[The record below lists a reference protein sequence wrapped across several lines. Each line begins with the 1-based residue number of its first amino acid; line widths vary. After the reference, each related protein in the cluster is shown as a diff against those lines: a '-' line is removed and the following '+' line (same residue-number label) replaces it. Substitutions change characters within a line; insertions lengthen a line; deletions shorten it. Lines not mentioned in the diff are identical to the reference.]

1 MCGTWWSDASP
12 LTRFHFGAA
21 VVQFCTGFS
30 LFLLV
35 DEDAT
40 VPVYTLYWRRK
51 EGVVVNLE
59 SHAIVGF
66 YSGAFLLLSFLNH
79 AITAWCSDWYE
90 RVLTDECNPLR
101 WLEYSVSASLMHVM
115 IAQLCGVADAYLL
128 ACIAA
133 LTALTM
139 VFGWLQE
146 SLRPLLQKD
155 DRFTFMPFVLGCL
168 PWLAQWAVILAHFY
182 SAGSPPEWVYALML
196 AELGLDALFAG
207 WMLFTY
213 WMGYDYEFTE
223 KGYVVLSLTAKQVL
237 AWVNFGGT
245 RSL

>member
-1 MCGTWWSDASP
+1 MCGTWWGDASP
-12 LTRFHFGAA
+12 LTRLHFGAA
-21 VVQFCTGFS
+21 VVQFFTGFS

-90 RVLTDECNPLR
+90 RVLTEQCNPLR
-101 WLEYSVSASLMHVM
+101 WLEYSISASLMHVM

-128 ACIAA
+128 FCIAA
-133 LTALTM
+133 LTAVTM
-139 VFGWLQE
+139 VFGWMQE
-146 SLRPLLQKD
+146 TLRPLLKND
-155 DRFTFMPFVLGCL
+155 GRFELTPFVLGFV
-168 PWLAQWAVILAHFY
+168 PWIAQWIVIFAHFDH
-182 SAGSPPEWVYALML
+182 AGSPPRWVAVLMAL
-196 AELGLDALFAG
+196 EFVLDASFAA
-207 WMLFTY
+207 WMLLSQTCVN
-213 WMGYDYEFTE
+213 EFKTVE
-223 KGYVVLSLTAKQVL
+223 VGYVVLSLTAKQAL